1 MYTPK
6 SVKGE
11 TNIALDLKLK
21 RTYLLHFC
29 ICLVMLGVIWVIQI
43 VHYPSFRFA
52 KLGPFRDFTSF
63 HVKAISSIVIPLMTI
78 ELLSGSFL
86 AYKSPRPLILLNFTL
101 ILLFKTIYWDTNSWN
116 IGRFIYISVN
126 LCISSL
132 VNLVYFRSWL
142 LQSLRY

>member
-1 MYTPK
+1 M
-6 SVKGE
+6 
-11 TNIALDLKLK
+11 NLI
-21 RTYLLHFC
+21 YLLHFC
-29 ICLVMLGVIWVIQI
+29 LCLVMLGVIWVIQI

-101 ILLFKTIYWDTNSWN
+101 ILLTWLSTFILSVPLHNKLSQDFDLKNIEKLVLTNWPRTLMWTIRSV
-116 IGRFIYISVN
+116 ILIS
-126 LCISSL
+126 LF
-132 VNLVYFRSWL
+132 YEFEG
-142 LQSLRY
+142 